1 MIQTLSNLTIIIYAI
16 AVMTMLLDT
25 TPARLSRNK
34 LSLLWAGAGI
44 IALLQFF
51 AGCVL
56 GIKISSSLL
65 FFFAQLPVFLLF
77 WQLSG
82 KGLVKT
88 FFATLSAIFMCVPAM
103 FASRISREFL
113 PVSKTVDY
121 LFLLFDQSYHALA
134 HSPFYAAG
142 LWAAAR
148 YFFVPGHFK
157 IQRYSISL

>member
-56 GIKISSSLL
+56 GIKIYLRFY

-77 WQLSG
+77 WPP
-82 KGLVKT
+82 
-88 FFATLSAIFMCVPAM
+88 SALFLCA
-103 FASRISREFL
+103 FL
-113 PVSKTVDY
+113 PC
-121 LFLLFDQSYHALA
+121 LLPG
-134 HSPFYAAG
+134 SPGNFCLYQ
-142 LWAAAR
+142 
-148 YFFVPGHFK
+148 K
-157 IQRYSISL
+157 Q

>member
-56 GIKISSSLL
+56 GIKIYLRFY

-113 PVSKTVDY
+113 PVSKIGRASCRERVCK
-121 LFLLFDQSYHALA
+121 Q
-134 HSPFYAAG
+134 
-142 LWAAAR
+142 
-148 YFFVPGHFK
+148 V
-157 IQRYSISL
+157 

>member
-56 GIKISSSLL
+56 GIKIYLRFY
-65 FFFAQLPVFLLF
+65 FFFAQLPVFLC
-77 WQLSG
+77 
-82 KGLVKT
+82 
-88 FFATLSAIFMCVPAM
+88 A
-103 FASRISREFL
+103 FL
-113 PVSKTVDY
+113 PC
-121 LFLLFDQSYHALA
+121 LLPG
-134 HSPFYAAG
+134 SPGNFCLYQ
-142 LWAAAR
+142 
-148 YFFVPGHFK
+148 K
-157 IQRYSISL
+157 Q

>member
-56 GIKISSSLL
+56 GIKIYLRFY
-65 FFFAQLPVFLLF
+65 FFFAQLPVFLPVSYTHLDVYKRQIQGF
-77 WQLSG
+77 HAKSCHTG
-82 KGLVKT
+82 C
-88 FFATLSAIFMCVPAM
+88 TLSVHLGRCKYIRNCHF
-103 FASRISREFL
+103 FL
-113 PVSKTVDY
+113 D
-121 LFLLFDQSYHALA
+121 HALVYR
-134 HSPFYAAG
+134 YA
-142 LWAAAR
+142 
-148 YFFVPGHFK
+148 
-157 IQRYSISL
+157 ISQKDHTLRLLI

>member
-16 AVMTMLLDT
+16 AVMAMLLDT
-25 TPARLSRNK
+25 VPGRLAHNK
-34 LSLLWAGAGI
+34 LRLLLAGAGI
-44 IALLQFF
+44 IVLFQLF
-51 AGCVL
+51 AGCIL
-56 GIKISSSLL
+56 GIKIYLRFY

-113 PVSKTVDY
+113 PVSKMVDY
-121 LFLLFDQSYHALA
+121 LFLLLNSLIQQCTNVGALWQGA
-134 HSPFYAAG
+134 PN
-142 LWAAAR
+142 
-148 YFFVPGHFK
+148 K
-157 IQRYSISL
+157 

>member
-56 GIKISSSLL
+56 GIKIYLRFYFSLPS
-65 FFFAQLPVFLLF
+65 F
-77 WQLSG
+77 
-82 KGLVKT
+82 
-88 FFATLSAIFMCVPAM
+88 
-103 FASRISREFL
+103 
-113 PVSKTVDY
+113 
-121 LFLLFDQSYHALA
+121 
-134 HSPFYAAG
+134 
-142 LWAAAR
+142 R
-148 YFFVPGHFK
+148 YFCFSGSFPAK
-157 IQRYSISL
+157 DW